1 MSNSHADEAAF
12 HATPG
17 KQEKPPEESSNSE
30 LTPLTS
36 DRPSSSRV
44 AKTNADRITPFAT
57 RVNKFTQ
64 QYVLNA
70 DNAASVPSKNAE
82 ITEDEVIRRIQPSQ
96 RCSLQVQRS
105 QPEPG
110 CRFMYDRLEDRVRA
124 LLICFLNCHKHLLF
138 DCIPFPV

>member
-1 MSNSHADEAAF
+1 LNNSHADEAAF
-12 HATPG
+12 LDTPG
-17 KQEKPPEESSNSE
+17 SKQEKPPGESSNTE
-30 LTPLTS
+30 LTPKTS

-44 AKTNADRITPFAT
+44 TKTNGDRITPFAT

-70 DNAASVPSKNAE
+70 DNAASMSSKHE
-82 ITEDEVIRRIQPSQ
+82 GETTEDELIRRIQPSQ

-110 CRFMYDRLEDRVRA
+110 CRFMYDRMEDRVRT
-124 LLICFLNCHKHLLF
+124 LLICFL
-138 DCIPFPV
+138 DCA